1 MSFKKNGYEII
12 KINKLREISA
22 LRKKFISIFSTV
34 SKLNNHKLIKN
45 DGDIIKLYKQKKKL
59 WIAAYDQIRLLPE
72 TFSFID
78 KNVCKKVS
86 NISNIKIPAYTSKPL
101 IRVYMPNNLGT
112 SKTVPHIDYPSHRG
126 SENAVTVWLPLQDLK
141 IGYGTL
147 RVLPGSHKL
156 KTVSGSIKKN
166 SIKRIDISS
175 KNYETK
181 MVDLK
186 VKAGEAI
193 VMSQFLIH
201 SSGDNN
207 SDKIRFSLDFRLND
221 LGDKTYALR
230 KYYVNQLSY
239 YKKR

>member
-1 MSFKKNGYEII
+1 MTFKKYGFEIV
-12 KINKLREISA
+12 KINKINEIYA
-22 LRKKFISIFSTV
+22 LRKKFIGIFSTV
-34 SKLNNHKLIKN
+34 SKLNNYKIIKN
-45 DGDIIKLYKQKKKL
+45 DDDIIRLYKQKKKL
-59 WIAAYDQIRLLPE
+59 WIAAYDQIRLIPE

-86 NISNIKIPAYTSKPL
+86 SVSGIKIPAYTSKPL

-147 RVLPGSHKL
+147 KVLPGSHKF
-156 KTVSGSIKKN
+156 KTVSGSIMKN
-166 SIKRIDISS
+166 SITRLDISS
-175 KNYETK
+175 KNYEKK
-181 MVDLK
+181 MIDLK

-201 SSGDNN
+201 SSGDNVSN
-207 SDKIRFSLDFRLND
+207 KIRFSLDFRLND